1 VDTARRRRRDRKGH
15 LRGLSEGRLTAID
28 AAAERIRRSF
38 DKQEVMRTIGATLSY
53 VAAGETH
60 IILPIRAD
68 LTQQHGYVHAGII
81 ATIADSA
88 CGYAALSLMEPGTGV
103 LSVEFKINMLAPAAG
118 ERFLAIGRV
127 VRSGRTITVCS
138 GEVRVERDGGSAQVA
153 MMQAT
158 MMAVRGREGVED

>member
-88 CGYAALSLMEPGTGV
+88 CGYAALTVMPDDAAV
-103 LSVEFKINMLAPAAG
+103 LSIEFKINMLAPAEGLRLVA
-118 ERFLAIGRV
+118 RGRV
-127 VRSGRTITVCS
+127 IKPGRTIVVC
-138 GEVRVERDGGSAQVA
+138 GAEIHAERGDTEKLV
-153 MMQAT
+153 AT
-158 MMAVRGREGVED
+158 MTGTMMVVKGRGLTD